1 MYYPNSTIRRYFT
14 EVLGITED
22 PNIECFDVAF
32 TTNNPGIGW
41 NFGNCLSTLEY
52 SGIGTYSEKCCLPR
66 GSHIMSCLSYKSSGW
81 AGNFISF
88 LGHRFCDDHVGYK
101 AMRKIDAFGMFV
113 QT

>member
-1 MYYPNSTIRRYFT
+1 M
-14 EVLGITED
+14 D
-22 PNIECFDVAF
+22 CFDVAF
-32 TTNNPGIGW
+32 TTNDPGIGW

-52 SGIGTYSEKCCLPR
+52 SGAGTYSEKCCLPR

-101 AMRKIDAFGMFV
+101 AMRKVDAFGMFV